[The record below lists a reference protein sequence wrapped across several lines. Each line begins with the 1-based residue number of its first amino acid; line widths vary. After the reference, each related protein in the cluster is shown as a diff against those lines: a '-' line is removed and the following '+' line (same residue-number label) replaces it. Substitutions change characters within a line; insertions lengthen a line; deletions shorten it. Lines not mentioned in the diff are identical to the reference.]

1 MDFVYGPG
9 RKTYI
14 SGHEGLKI
22 GLINLYR
29 HTGDERYWKLA
40 KFFLDERGRDD
51 YPRQGE
57 YAIDRTY
64 AQDHLP
70 VVRQREAVGHAVR
83 ATYLYIPLADIAAL
97 TGDSR
102 YQQALDAIWQDAT
115 YRKTYVTGAIGSIRF
130 HEQFGAPYEL
140 PNLSAW
146 NETCAS
152 YGSVLWNHRM
162 FLLHRDARYIDLMER
177 VLYNGFLAGV
187 SSKGDRF
194 FYQNPLT
201 SYGSYE
207 RFDWINTPCC
217 PPNVVRLLASLGRLH
232 LCEEP
237 RRQRRLR
244 EPVHRQYRGISVG
257 RRYAAAAS
265 GDDLPVGRPRPD
277 LGRPGTSATLY
288 GQRAHPRL
296 DERRGHPG
304 GFVSIPR
311 RSNRFGHDRGE
322 RPCAA
327 RKDGQ
332 GIRLDTADVG
342 EGGRHRADAADAGP
356 AGRRR

>member
-1 MDFVYGPG
+1 M
-9 RKTYI
+9 
-14 SGHEGLKI
+14 
-22 GLINLYR
+22 
-29 HTGDERYWKLA
+29 TGE
-40 KFFLDERGRDD
+40 
-51 YPRQGE
+51 
-57 YAIDRTY
+57 
-64 AQDHLP
+64 
-70 VVRQREAVGHAVR
+70 
-83 ATYLYIPLADIAAL
+83 
-97 TGDSR
+97 SR

-162 FLLHRDARYIDLMER
+162 FLLHKDARYIDLMER

-187 SSKGDRF
+187 SAKGDRF

-217 PPNVVRLLASLGRLH
+217 PPNVVRLLASLGNYIYAKSRADSDVYVNLFI
-232 LCEEP
+232 
-237 RRQRRLR
+237 
-244 EPVHRQYRGISVG
+244 GSTAAFSVG

-277 LGRPGTSATLY
+277 LGRPRTSATLY
-288 GQRAHPRL
+288 GQRANPWL
-296 DERRGHPG
+296 DEERGHAG
-304 GFVSIPR
+304 RLVSIPR
-311 RSNRFGHDRGE
+311 PGRRCRHDRGE
-322 RPCAA
+322 RPRAA
-327 RKDGQ
+327 RED
-332 GIRLDTADVG
+332 G
-342 EGGRHRADAADAGP
+342 EGFASIQ
-356 AGRRR
+356 RRWRRGMSSS